1 MLPRPNPNHER
12 RRTSSHTTSLDYY
25 YDCYWWWWIFVYRF
39 YFQSSPILFR
49 KSICKQHACRLT
61 MRLCRLNWS
70 GKIDLFAWVLFFLFL
85 LFFII
90 SFIHKNIPTYRWRVR
105 LIPATECWR
114 WETLTTQY
122 LFRWSGGTMCFFYT
136 TQRLHGSC
144 ALILYFFF
152 FFVLLFRFIS
162 HWWLSLIMHLQKKCA
177 DFCCNKK
184 KKEDLFEWK
193 WSKEHT
199 SHFQLYHRSMN
210 KTWMKKWPTQTRTTF
225 AKFLCNF
232 ESLQHYN
239 DIRLRSP
246 S

>member
-1 MLPRPNPNHER
+1 MKSTVDSGDGMLAMGNTHD
-12 RRTSSHTTSLDYY
+12 TIFISLK
-25 YDCYWWWWIFVYRF
+25 WR
-39 YFQSSPILFR
+39 
-49 KSICKQHACRLT
+49 
-61 MRLCRLNWS
+61 NN
-70 GKIDLFAWVLFFLFL
+70 VLFLY
-85 LFFII
+85 
-90 SFIHKNIPTYRWRVR
+90 N
-105 LIPATECWR
+105 ATITR
-114 WETLTTQY
+114 
-122 LFRWSGGTMCFFYT
+122 FMCFDFVF
-136 TQRLHGSC
+136 
-144 ALILYFFF
+144 FFF